1 MICVIV
7 DQCTELNGAKRQVTV
22 TLFPGDLWKCRQGLP
37 NNLHAVTLHR
47 WKNKRCE
54 KGISDQFHE
63 ERLPKKPFSK
73 LFFSYIFSLKTGK
86 VPEVCQS
93 LWNHTQYTLNRIII
107 VILILHT
114 VYNHIVSKY
123 SLFLFSS
130 QTLSVSLGGQSRPLL
145 LDLDPLTDAFVATS
159 RSLFASQAINT
170 SLTLLLKHTH
180 CPPLRVSSDSKQNP

>member
-1 MICVIV
+1 MERSGKLQWPCFQETFENAVKDYQTICMPKHYI
-7 DQCTELNGAKRQVTV
+7 DEKIKGAKRGFQTNSTRNVFLKNLWVSYFLVTYLV
-22 TLFPGDLWKCRQGLP
+22 WKLGRFQ
-37 NNLHAVTLHR
+37 
-47 WKNKRCE
+47 RC
-54 KGISDQFHE
+54 
-63 ERLPKKPFSK
+63 
-73 LFFSYIFSLKTGK
+73 
-86 VPEVCQS
+86 VQS
-93 LWNHTQYTLNRIII
+93 LWNHTQHTLNRIII